1 MKIPKLHPKL
11 NNGYT
16 ISAIGHLIIL
26 MLFAFFAV
34 KPNLPLKWHSF
45 EWELPDI
52 PKLSST
58 LASKGIL
65 PRTDTA
71 IAEESSKTNTE
82 PQASNP
88 LPTTA
93 AKQPRII
100 ESPVIDTPTSTTTT
114 TSTTDPVRLSRN
126 RTSNALRSLGNTL
139 PSGNYGFSAD
149 LEMGDGEAYIIS
161 QPKPMIVPDVE
172 GEVYLEF
179 KLSQKGGV
187 DMNSVIVLS
196 YTTGNYVEA
205 VKKVLPQWRFGFR
218 GVYSPERKYRVRCK
232 FVLDE

>member
-1 MKIPKLHPKL
+1 VKIPKLHPKL

-172 GEVYLEF
+172 
-179 KLSQKGGV
+179 
-187 DMNSVIVLS
+187 VLS